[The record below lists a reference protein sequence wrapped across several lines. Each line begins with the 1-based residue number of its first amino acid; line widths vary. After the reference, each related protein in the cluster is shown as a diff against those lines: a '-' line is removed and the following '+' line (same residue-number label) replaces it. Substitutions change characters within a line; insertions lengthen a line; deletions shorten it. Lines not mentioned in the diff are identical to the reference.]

1 VLKLTVGSGLK
12 LAGFGVAGGLVLGI
26 ALARVIESALFG
38 VVALEPILFV
48 ATTGLLTLVAL
59 LATLLPARHALTVDP
74 AGALRD

>member
-1 VLKLTVGSGLK
+1 
-12 LAGFGVAGGLVLGI
+12 
-26 ALARVIESALFG
+26 VIESALFG